1 MLQKVLKK
9 IFGTQNQRDL
19 KRLQPAVA
27 EINSREGDIRNLS
40 DENLRGQTDT
50 LRGRADRG
58 EPLDSLLRRP
68 SLHLTMPY

>member
-58 EPLDSLLRRP
+58 DAVIGQP
-68 SLHLTMPY
+68 